1 MTPTHWKMNSNTQ
14 ETFLMTSK
22 LDKSN
27 IAVYHSLVEFVASKL
42 DTFTSS
48 DVRLLAEAKQNTYP
62 EVDKP
67 SQWGNI
73 LRSAQSQNIC
83 RPLDVWVKS
92 RYKGTNAAPRIL
104 WTGIRRKKTA

>member
-1 MTPTHWKMNSNTQ
+1 M
-14 ETFLMTSK
+14 
-22 LDKSN
+22 KSEINKHN

-48 DVRLLAEAKQNTYP
+48 DVRLLAEAKQDAYP
-62 EVDKP
+62 TIDKP
-67 SQWGNI
+67 SQWGNV
-73 LRSAQSQNIC
+73 LRSAQAANIC
-83 RPLDVWVKS
+83 KPLDIWVKS